1 MAETP
6 TNDVQQRMH
15 QLTDLLNHYA
25 YQYYVLDQSEIT
37 DYEYD
42 QLYHELLK
50 LEAAHPSWI
59 RSDSP
64 TQRVGDQLL
73 DGFSKVSHAEP
84 MYSLSNAF
92 NQADLATFI
101 ERCEAL
107 AGRSLAY
114 MCECKID
121 GLAIALTYEDG
132 EFIRGAT
139 RGDGT
144 VGEDITSNL
153 KTIKSLP
160 LRLNK
165 SVSGEFRGEAYMPK
179 AVFQQLNEIREQQG
193 QAPFA
198 NPRNAAAGGLR
209 QVDPRAAS
217 ERQLNIFMYG
227 VAQAG
232 AETPTSQA
240 QLFDWLKAIGL
251 RSNPERQLC
260 HTLDEIWHYI
270 EHIDELRHSLPYEID
285 GVVIKVND
293 VAVQSEL
300 GYTVKSPRWAIAYK
314 FKAEVAETTVR
325 EVEWTV
331 GRTGVVTPTAVMDP
345 VPLAGTTVSR
355 ASLHNVDLIQ
365 ALDLRLEDIVT
376 IHKAGDIIPEVL
388 SVDTARRSAESE
400 PLAIPTECPECGEP
414 LTRHAD
420 EVALRCDNS
429 LCPAQRLAN
438 LSHFT
443 SRGAM
448 NIVGVGEKVIEKL
461 IDADLVETVADFY
474 HLTKEQLLTLPNV
487 REKSAMNYLKA
498 IEASKENS
506 LERLLFGLGIRHVG
520 AKAAR
525 MIAEQFEDMDAL
537 KEVTATQLE
546 TIEGIGQI
554 ISESIVHFMQ
564 MPESQQLI
572 EELKDAGVNMQYLGP
587 RRSEQDLSESP
598 WAGKTIVLTG
608 SLSQMTRQEAKEWL
622 TLQGAKVTGSVSK
635 NTDYLIT
642 GADPGSKYTKAQSLN
657 IPIIDEGQFIQ
668 MKQESE

>member
-1 MAETP
+1 
-6 TNDVQQRMH
+6 
-15 QLTDLLNHYA
+15 
-25 YQYYVLDQSEIT
+25 
-37 DYEYD
+37 
-42 QLYHELLK
+42 
-50 LEAAHPSWI
+50 
-59 RSDSP
+59 
-64 TQRVGDQLL
+64 
-73 DGFSKVSHAEP
+73 
-84 MYSLSNAF
+84 
-92 NQADLATFI
+92 
-101 ERCEAL
+101 
-107 AGRSLAY
+107 
-114 MCECKID
+114 
-121 GLAIALTYEDG
+121 
-132 EFIRGAT
+132 
-139 RGDGT
+139 
-144 VGEDITSNL
+144 
-153 KTIKSLP
+153 
-160 LRLNK
+160 
-165 SVSGEFRGEAYMPK
+165 
-179 AVFQQLNEIREQQG
+179 
-193 QAPFA
+193 
-198 NPRNAAAGGLR
+198 
-209 QVDPRAAS
+209 
-217 ERQLNIFMYG
+217 
-227 VAQAG
+227 
-232 AETPTSQA
+232 
-240 QLFDWLKAIGL
+240 
-251 RSNPERQLC
+251 
-260 HTLDEIWHYI
+260 
-270 EHIDELRHSLPYEID
+270 
-285 GVVIKVND
+285 
-293 VAVQSEL
+293 
-300 GYTVKSPRWAIAYK
+300 
-314 FKAEVAETTVR
+314 
-325 EVEWTV
+325 
-331 GRTGVVTPTAVMDP
+331 MDP

-506 LERLLFGLGIRHVG
+506 LERLLFGFGIRHVG

-642 GADPGSKYTKAQSLN
+642 GTNPGSKYTKAQSLN
-657 IPIIDEGQFIQ
+657 IPIIDESQFIQ